1 MPTSGDQTLV
11 VYYTEQRLGF
21 NDQDIVYLVIII
33 GLLGIIVQEFLLNR
47 LIYWLCTMWVN
58 LSGAYNQVI
67 HNRTSNQLITAK

>member
-1 MPTSGDQTLV
+1 MTTCGDQTLV

-33 GLLGIIVQEFLLNR
+33 GLLGIIVQGFLLNR
-47 LIYWLCTMWVN
+47 VIYWLGTVWVN

-67 HNRTSNQLITAK
+67 NKGTSTRLTTAK